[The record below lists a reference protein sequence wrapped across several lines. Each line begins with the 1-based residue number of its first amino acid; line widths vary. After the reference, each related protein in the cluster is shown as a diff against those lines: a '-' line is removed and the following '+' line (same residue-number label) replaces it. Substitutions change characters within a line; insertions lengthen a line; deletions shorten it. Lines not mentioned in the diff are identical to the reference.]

1 MSDPKSIPMSYAVWP
16 TSWGP
21 MGAVA
26 GPRGLTRVVLP
37 HYPRKDLLALLAWE
51 HPGAILDQGPLEP
64 FVRASTDYFAARAA
78 DFSAVLVDL
87 PAEDTFFGKVYRACQ
102 TVTLGRQISYRELAI
117 EIGAPDAARAVA
129 TALGKNPTPLVVPCH
144 RIIYSSGGLGG
155 FSAEGGLALKQRM
168 LTLEAGMKA

>member
-1 MSDPKSIPMSYAVWP
+1 MSDSKKTPTSYAVWP
-16 TSWGP
+16 TSWGV

-37 HYPRKDLLALLAWE
+37 HYQRKDLLALLAWE
-51 HPGAILDQGPLEP
+51 HQGAVLDEAP
-64 FVRASTDYFAARAA
+64 FQAFIRASTDYFAARPA

-87 PAEDTFFGKVYRACQ
+87 PGEDTFFGKVYRACQ
-102 TVTLGRQISYRELAI
+102 AVPPGRQVSYRELAI
-117 EIGAPDAARAVA
+117 EIDQPDAARAVA

-168 LTLEAGMKA
+168 LDLEAAKKG

>member
-1 MSDPKSIPMSYAVWP
+1 MSDSKTLPLTYAVWP

-37 HYPRKDLLALLAWE
+37 HYQRKDLLALLAWE
-51 HPGAILDQGPLEP
+51 HPGAVQDPAPFEP
-64 FVRASTDYFAARAA
+64 FVRASTDYFAARKA

-87 PAEDTFFGKVYRACQ
+87 PGDETFFGKVYRACQ
-102 TVTLGRQISYRELAI
+102 AVAPGRQVSYRELAI
-117 EIGAPDAARAVA
+117 AIGAPDAARAVA

-168 LTLEAGMKA
+168 LTLEAGLKA